1 MVKVALFGYSGSGKT
16 TLFRYLTG
24 KEEELYDPFKPNTGI
39 GIYKDSNIDRLTA
52 IHKARKVV
60 YPEFEIFDFKGFP
73 SVQGFPSDYFDNFF
87 EMDVIVCVVNN
98 FNEDSNPDKDAS
110 SLVMEL
116 ILYDTEKIQT
126 LLAKKEQDVG
136 GSQQQT
142 DVLKKALQILESEHF
157 LIEMPAQDRRL
168 ISGIQLLTTRPVF
181 LYINGDKKR
190 FNITVS
196 CPHLIQKDHN
206 AITFYRSIMEAMKLI
221 TFYTVKGDIVQG
233 WLIPSNYTARQ
244 AAGKVHKD
252 IERGFIKAAAIS
264 LKDFFEIGSW
274 QAAKNTGALKFLGP
288 NSLLSDGDI
297 VEFYFH

>member
-24 KEEELYDPFKPNTGI
+24 KMEELYDPFRPNVGV
-39 GIYKDSNIDRLTA
+39 GIYKDSNIDRIAA

-73 SVQGFPSDYFDNFF
+73 SVQGFPSNYFKNFF
-87 EMDVIVCVVNN
+87 DMDIIVCIVNN
-98 FNEDSNPDKDAS
+98 FDQDANPDKDAT
-110 SLVMEL
+110 SLLMEL

-126 LLAKKEQDVG
+126 ILKKKEEVSTG
-136 GSQQQT
+136 GQQQI
-142 DVLKKALQILESEHF
+142 DILKKGLEILESEHL
-157 LIEMPAQDRRL
+157 LIEMPDVDKKL
-168 ISGIQLLTTRPVF
+168 ISGVQLLTTRHVF
-181 LYINGDKKR
+181 LYINGDKKS
-190 FNITVS
+190 FDLTGF
-196 CPHLIQKDHN
+196 PYLIQKEPDGLS
-206 AITFYRSIMEAMKLI
+206 FYRSIMDAMGLI

-233 WLIPSNYTARQ
+233 WIIPCGYTARQ
-244 AAGKVHKD
+244 ASGKVHKD
-252 IERGFIKAAAIS
+252 IEKGFIKAAVIS
-264 LKDFFEIGSW
+264 VKDFFELGSW